1 MDLQGSFLRYFPET
15 HKRLGKFTSP
25 QVLYLTQIPFSTT
38 LRPRTQITGEILV
51 KKTPVS
57 PSKPAPLDQK
67 FWKNFAAN
75 HWEKKA
81 LQVNNLQSPL
91 REISDTE
98 VFNLLV
104 LFSDRCRKLND
115 PEGFKFYIDGFKAG
129 AEDVLQVLPEK
140 SDKSLLGYHKRME
153 KLFPDYCLVCDEL
166 LQVNQKKQHL
176 LTEFTEELYRHVGFP
191 NRFSEMGLYLGNY
204 RKTPFGVHVDSC
216 GVFSFPVAGVKRFR
230 LWTDEYAKKNPSLD
244 RAFTYAKHKK
254 TSQLLEAGPGDMT
267 YWPSSAW
274 HIAESDGSFS
284 ATWSLGVWVDQPN
297 SNLQLEPLKELLDR
311 KGSNL
316 RAEPTT
322 KFKTLHSPAGEV
334 TELPEAFLE
343 SIDLLQNLSKEEL
356 QETFL
361 KSWMKHISMQGFK
374 TTHTADTKVTL
385 KSRIQLRDPKSLVL
399 WQQSLTSKEKV
410 YVSFGGTLVESPKSS
425 GLFKIIKALNAGETC
440 LVSAFLKGANAKK
453 DLQALQQLACTTSVS
468 K

>member
-1 MDLQGSFLRYFPET
+1 MA
-15 HKRLGKFTSP
+15 
-25 QVLYLTQIPFSTT
+25 
-38 LRPRTQITGEILV
+38 

-57 PSKPAPLDQK
+57 PSKPVPLDQK
-67 FWKNFAAN
+67 FWQNFASN
-75 HWEKKA
+75 FWEKKA

-91 REISDTE
+91 REMSADEIFE
-98 VFNLLV
+98 LLV

-129 AEDVLQVLPEK
+129 TEDVLQVLPEK
-140 SDKSLLGYHKRME
+140 SDKSLLGYHERMQ

-166 LQVNQKKQHL
+166 LQVNRKKQHL
-176 LTEFTEELYRHVGFP
+176 LAAFTEELYRHVGFP

-244 RAFTYAKHKK
+244 RAFTYGKHKK
-254 TSQLLEAGPGDMT
+254 ASQLLEAGPGDMT

-284 ATWSLGVWVDQPN
+284 ATWSLGVWVDQPH
-297 SNLQLEPLKELLDR
+297 SHLQSEPLKSLLDS
-311 KGSNL
+311 KGSKL
-316 RAEPTT
+316 RSAPTT
-322 KFKTLHSPAGEV
+322 HFKNLHSTSGEV
-334 TELPEAFLE
+334 TELPEAYLQ
-343 SIDLLQNLSKEEL
+343 SMDLLQNLTKQELEEA
-356 QETFL
+356 FL
-361 KSWMKHISMQGFK
+361 KSWMKLISTQGFK
-374 TTHTADTKVTL
+374 VTPQAPAKLTA
-385 KSRIQLRDPKSLVL
+385 KSRVQLRDSKSLVL
-399 WQQSLTSKEKV
+399 WQKSLTSKEKV
-410 YVSFGGTLVESPKSS
+410 YVSFGGTLVESTKSS

-440 LVSAFLKGANAKK
+440 LVSAYLKGPSAKK